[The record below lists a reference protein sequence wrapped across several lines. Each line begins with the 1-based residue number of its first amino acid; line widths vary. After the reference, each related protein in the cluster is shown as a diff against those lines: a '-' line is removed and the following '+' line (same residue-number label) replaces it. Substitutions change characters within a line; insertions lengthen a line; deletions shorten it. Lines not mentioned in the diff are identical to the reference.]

1 MPYGKAHNDDDNTLF
16 SYSLALILADEDN
29 QMAGTSIEMLSARS
43 LHECQY
49 QSLMIVYTNLYIL
62 YCYDYD

>member
-43 LHECQY
+43 LHACQY
-49 QSLMIVYTNLYIL
+49 
-62 YCYDYD
+62 